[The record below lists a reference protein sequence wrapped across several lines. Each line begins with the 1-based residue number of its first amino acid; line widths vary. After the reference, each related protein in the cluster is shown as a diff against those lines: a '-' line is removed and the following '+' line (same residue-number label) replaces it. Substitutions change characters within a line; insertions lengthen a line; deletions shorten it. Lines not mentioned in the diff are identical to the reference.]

1 MYKQREMVLIP
12 VPFSDLKSKRR
23 RPVIIISNDL
33 YNQKTEDIVVIAVTS
48 NLEKKDYTILITQA
62 DTEEGTLPQESM
74 VRVDKIYS
82 LSQLIVIKG
91 LGRIKQATFEKI
103 VVLLNRLVAP

>member
-1 MYKQREMVLIP
+1 MK
-12 VPFSDLKSKRR
+12 
-23 RPVIIISNDL
+23 
-33 YNQKTEDIVVIAVTS
+33 
-48 NLEKKDYTILITQA
+48 
-62 DTEEGTLPQESM
+62 EGTLPQDSM

-103 VVLLNRLVAP
+103 VVLLNRLVAL

>member
-1 MYKQREMVLIP
+1 
-12 VPFSDLKSKRR
+12 
-23 RPVIIISNDL
+23 
-33 YNQKTEDIVVIAVTS
+33 
-48 NLEKKDYTILITQA
+48 
-62 DTEEGTLPQESM
+62 M

-103 VVLLNRLVAP
+103 VALLSRLVAP